1 MAVIEF
7 QSTVPL
13 PEPIVLDLRKGYS
26 FEPLT
31 LKLES
36 GDVVRISLVMDDT
49 EISHFFEGLGSD
61 PCIAYP
67 VSTIQTNL
75 TLNDVS
81 DDELD
86 RLHCRHPSAEKFVSA
101 VKDSQGNYT
110 RKEFQELRGL
120 GKRVAEDIIAAI
132 NRVLALISTSYGQ
145 FWLRTID
152 NDGSDANFVDNAS
165 TMWKEATVQWVPF
178 RPSPQEH
185 LDTITLFRRAEYL
198 ESKDWEDIAEAIKNQ
213 VIVNDGFG
221 LLSTAQSAFHSGSMA
236 RAMVE
241 LASTLEWA
249 AQRFVQANL
258 AGKIP
263 SESLSQVLKTSF
275 DRLLS
280 DWVRP
285 LVRQQGLDITESD
298 WQQIQEIRQLRGRAA
313 HSLPNAADLVTI
325 SRRFPELIPIAAKV
339 VARFTGSPIPKTPH
353 YRASGM
359 TGMGKVENDK

>member
-165 TMWKEATVQWVPF
+165 TM
-178 RPSPQEH
+178 
-185 LDTITLFRRAEYL
+185 
-198 ESKDWEDIAEAIKNQ
+198 
-213 VIVNDGFG
+213 
-221 LLSTAQSAFHSGSMA
+221 
-236 RAMVE
+236 
-241 LASTLEWA
+241 
-249 AQRFVQANL
+249 
-258 AGKIP
+258 
-263 SESLSQVLKTSF
+263 
-275 DRLLS
+275 
-280 DWVRP
+280 
-285 LVRQQGLDITESD
+285 
-298 WQQIQEIRQLRGRAA
+298 
-313 HSLPNAADLVTI
+313 
-325 SRRFPELIPIAAKV
+325 
-339 VARFTGSPIPKTPH
+339 
-353 YRASGM
+353 
-359 TGMGKVENDK
+359 